1 MSRVW
6 QKQTDDLI
14 WLFVASIQC
23 CSIDD
28 AKQSQR
34 QSLIVGISLKYISMM
49 KILYLLSYMLI
60 ERKNLQYIESN
71 LCVIRINKIAGCFQ
85 FVVRRN
91 IALAIHLL
99 ARVSMMF
106 KVDHGCNKRSLLFFI
121 QVTFLRFLTFFFTFS
136 TFFYLKKNVVKCKV

>member
-1 MSRVW
+1 
-6 QKQTDDLI
+6 
-14 WLFVASIQC
+14 
-23 CSIDD
+23 
-28 AKQSQR
+28 
-34 QSLIVGISLKYISMM
+34 MM

-136 TFFYLKKNVVKCKV
+136 TFFYLKKTLSNAKYKYVKIQRKMFLEDDLAMIFIDFGSLRSPYCKISYLLAEEH